1 MTSQTLPIFIN
12 GSSLQAPAGT
22 TLGQV
27 LAEQR
32 PDLFAH
38 LMDGS
43 GQVTDARGLGVDPDT
58 PVHAGAIYRIFR
70 SSRRD
75 DEESHA

>member
-12 GSSLQAPAGT
+12 GTTIQAASGSS
-22 TLGQV
+22 LGQV
-27 LAEQR
+27 VADQLPE
-32 PDLFAH
+32 LFTS
-38 LMDGS
+38 LMDGT
-43 GQVTDARGLGVDPDT
+43 GQVTDARGLPVDPDR

-75 DEESHA
+75 EDSHA

>member
-12 GSSLQAPAGT
+12 GSTVHAPAGT

-27 LAEQR
+27 LAVSE
-32 PDLFAH
+32 PELFAT
-38 LMDGS
+38 LMDGT
-43 GQVTDARGLGVDPDT
+43 GQVTDARGLAVDPESL
-58 PVHAGAIYRIFR
+58 VHAGAIYRIFR

-75 DEESHA
+75 EGSHA

>member
-12 GSSLQAPAGT
+12 GSTVHAPSGSSV
-22 TLGQV
+22 GQV
-27 LAEQR
+27 VAVEF
-32 PDLFAH
+32 PELFTA

-43 GQVTDARGLGVDPDT
+43 GQVTDARGLPVDPDG

-70 SSRRD
+70 SSRRED
-75 DEESHA
+75 DSHA

>member
-1 MTSQTLPIFIN
+1 MTSKTLPIFIN
-12 GSSLQAPAGT
+12 GSTVQAPEGS

-27 LAEQR
+27 LAEHQ
-32 PDLFAH
+32 PELCASV
-38 LMDGS
+38 LG
-43 GQVTDARGLGVDPDT
+43 GTAQVTDARGLPVDPDV

-75 DEESHA
+75 EANHA

>member
-12 GSSLQAPAGT
+12 GSTVQAPAGS

-32 PDLFAH
+32 PELFAA
-38 LMDGS
+38 LMDGL
-43 GQVTDARGLGVDPDT
+43 GQVTDARGLPVDPDAA
-58 PVHAGAIYRIFR
+58 VHAGAIYRIFR

-75 DEESHA
+75 EESHA